1 MATTTISLQVDADL
15 AQIYR
20 STPATDQSKLG
31 LLLNLWLR
39 ELFTRSTTLAALMDE
54 LSDKAQARGLTAE
67 KLEEMLHARVA
78 LPL

>member
-1 MATTTISLQVDADL
+1 MTTTTITLQVDADL

-20 STPATDQSKLG
+20 SAPATDQSKLG

-39 ELFTRSTTLAALMDE
+39 ELFTRSTSLAALMDE

-67 KLEEMLHARVA
+67 KLEELLHAR
-78 LPL
+78 